1 MQKTSTSSIFGWIM
15 TLAIVVLLVMY
26 YSNSQNQTIKNV
38 TLTQNVPPVDPTR
51 TVPSLTV
58 PEGYTVVKNYQYQA
72 LGPGKDIN
80 GIKYII
86 PASMATG
93 TNLATDTYI
102 SLEQIPM
109 TASTTCSASL
119 FTFQHVKPISRVDLG
134 IKYSFA
140 SSSDAAAGNRYE
152 ESIYAT
158 PVNAMC
164 VAVRYFIHYG
174 SFSNYPKGVVKE
186 FDKKALIT
194 AFDQIR
200 RTLIVK

>member
-15 TLAIVVLLVMY
+15 ALIVVVLLVVY
-26 YSNSQNQTIKNV
+26 YSNTQNQNIKTVTI
-38 TLTQNVPPVDPTR
+38 TQNVPPTEPAR
-51 TVPSLTV
+51 IVPSLTV
-58 PEGYTVVKNYQYQA
+58 PADYTVVKNYQYQA

-102 SLEQIPM
+102 SLEQISLA
-109 TASTTCSASL
+109 TSTPCSASL
-119 FTFQHVKPISRVDLG
+119 FMSQKVKPKTIVDAG
-134 IKYSFA
+134 ITYSFA
-140 SSSDAAAGNRYE
+140 STSDAAAGNRYE
-152 ESIYAT
+152 ESVYAT
-158 PVNAMC
+158 PANNIC

-174 SFSNYPKGVVKE
+174 SFANYPAGTIKE
-186 FDKKALIT
+186 FDKKSLIA